1 MSIYERKSLR
11 KSLSFVTRVRI
22 PLGSQWLMLVI
33 TGVVFVL
40 VATFVDLTPV
50 VDQNFFFST
59 NDPGIQQTK
68 KIEQPCTNW
77 TRKIFGFISRVRP
90 TSSKCSDAIWRT
102 ISATSVSRRLSCLV

>member
-1 MSIYERKSLR
+1 MFIYDGKLLGNSLA
-11 KSLSFVTRVRI
+11 FVTRVRI

-59 NDPGIQQTK
+59 NDSGIQQTK
-68 KIEQPCTNW
+68 KIEQP
-77 TRKIFGFISRVRP
+77 
-90 TSSKCSDAIWRT
+90 
-102 ISATSVSRRLSCLV
+102 

>member
-1 MSIYERKSLR
+1 
-11 KSLSFVTRVRI
+11 
-22 PLGSQWLMLVI
+22 MLVI

-77 TRKIFGFISRVRP
+77 TR
-90 TSSKCSDAIWRT
+90 
-102 ISATSVSRRLSCLV
+102 